1 MEIDQIK
8 LLCKDTSIE
17 VTQHILMRCQQ
28 RKISYVEIKEVIK
41 SGEIIEEYPND
52 YPYRSCLILGKTIN
66 ERKLHVVVG
75 IGDNK
80 LWLVTAYEPD
90 PLQWDNSLRKRKE

>member
-1 MEIDQIK
+1 MMKKHISKIKMRK
-8 LLCKDTSIE
+8 LLKI
-17 VTQHILMRCQQ
+17 QQ
-28 RKISYVEIKEVIK
+28 NNK
-41 SGEIIEEYPND
+41 
-52 YPYRSCLILGKTIN
+52 KTIN

>member
-41 SGEIIEEYPND
+41 SGEIIEEYASILSAAKSNGVIASNISRSIKTGIKCGGFRWKYKEQND
-52 YPYRSCLILGKTIN
+52 
-66 ERKLHVVVG
+66 
-75 IGDNK
+75 
-80 LWLVTAYEPD
+80 
-90 PLQWDNSLRKRKE
+90 

>member
-41 SGEIIEEYPND
+41 SGEIIEEYASILSAAKSNGVIASNISRSIKTGIKCGGFLWKYKEQND
-52 YPYRSCLILGKTIN
+52 
-66 ERKLHVVVG
+66 
-75 IGDNK
+75 
-80 LWLVTAYEPD
+80 
-90 PLQWDNSLRKRKE
+90 

>member
-28 RKISYVEIKEVIK
+28 RKISYVEIKEVVK
-41 SGEIIEEYPND
+41 SGEIII
-52 YPYRSCLILGKTIN
+52 R
-66 ERKLHVVVG
+66 
-75 IGDNK
+75 
-80 LWLVTAYEPD
+80 
-90 PLQWDNSLRKRKE
+90 